1 MFKINLRQE
10 WAEIMVD
17 LARKDDRILTFVGD
31 ISHGI
36 LRPYAELFPRRYLN
50 VGICEPT
57 IVGLAAGTSHIGFIP
72 FVHTIAPFLIER
84 AYEQIKLDFGYQDLN
99 VNLVSVGG
107 SFDYSQLGCS
117 HHTYADVS
125 MIANIE
131 GSHVYLPG
139 STLELR
145 ELMIASYQRQG
156 INYFRLTENPHGI
169 DLGGATIKPGEAIVA
184 KSGSEVT
191 IVALGPALRTAMDV
205 ATEMANEVSIEVV
218 YVHTFKP
225 LDVSLIRQSISKT
238 GAFITVEELAPYGGL
253 YHAVLEAAA
262 GLGYGSSKQL
272 AVKKFITSYGTHE
285 DLKSAA
291 GISRSDLRNAVRGL
305 ARAQ

>member
-1 MFKINLRQE
+1 VIRISLRHE
-10 WAEIMVD
+10 WAGVMAD
-17 LARKDDRILTFVGD
+17 LARDDERVLTFVGD

-36 LRPYAELFPRRYLN
+36 LKPYAKEFPRRYLN

-57 IVGLAAGTSHIGFIP
+57 IVGLAAGVSHIGFIP

-84 AYEQIKLDFGYQDLN
+84 AYEQIKLDFGYQGLN

-131 GSHVYLPG
+131 GSHVYVPG
-139 STLELR
+139 SALELR
-145 ELMIASYQRQG
+145 KLISASYQRQG

-169 DLGGATIKPGEAIVA
+169 DLGGATISPGEAILA
-184 KSGSEVT
+184 KAGSDVT
-191 IVALGPALRTAMDV
+191 IVALGPALKTAMDV
-205 ATEMANEVSIEVV
+205 AAEMVKEVSIEVV

-225 LDVSLIRQSISKT
+225 LDASLIRKSVAKT
-238 GAFITVEELAPYGGL
+238 GAIITLEELGPYGGL
-253 YHAVLEAAA
+253 YHAVLEATA
-262 GLGYGSSKQL
+262 GLSYRSSEQL
-272 AVKKFITSYGTHE
+272 AVKHFITGYGAYE
-285 DLKSAA
+285 DLKSEA
-291 GISRSDLRNAVRGL
+291 GVSVSDLRNAVLGL
-305 ARAQ
+305 TLSQ